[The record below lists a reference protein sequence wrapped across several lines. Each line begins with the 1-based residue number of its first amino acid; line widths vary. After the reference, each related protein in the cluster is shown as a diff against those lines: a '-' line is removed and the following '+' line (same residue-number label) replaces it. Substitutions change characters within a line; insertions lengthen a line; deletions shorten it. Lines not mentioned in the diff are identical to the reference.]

1 MTYIFFT
8 DTSLSKC
15 VSITNQKAKY
25 TDFSN
30 INLKD
35 DIHVILPNEILMLV
49 SNDNEM
55 TNKSNIQASI
65 INTIA
70 TNSLKDT
77 ENLKIL
83 ETSNSHL
90 YHVIS
95 AENLLQLKQIFSAFD
110 GNLKISSDL
119 SYFKNLNTNV
129 EFEGACYVYDEGKPI
144 KLLNSS
150 YQLLENDKELKK
162 LKLADLTF
170 NPSDMATSELN
181 TLNLVEVVSLKNTK
195 KYLYALV
202 GIVVILNIAGL
213 INVTS
218 NNNQINS
225 MNNTIE
231 KIYNEIYP
239 DDSSTNIQASIA
251 NKLLELNSSQAST
264 FTQIKQL
271 ISNIPAS
278 VNVVDVYMDL
288 NESQSIQITYLFEN
302 EVDESLFIN
311 NLQRSNI
318 KNTIESREEL
328 QGFTKTS
335 ITYEL

>member
-1 MTYIFFT
+1 M
-8 DTSLSKC
+8 
-15 VSITNQKAKY
+15 
-25 TDFSN
+25 
-30 INLKD
+30 
-35 DIHVILPNEILMLV
+35 
-49 SNDNEM
+49 
-55 TNKSNIQASI
+55 
-65 INTIA
+65 
-70 TNSLKDT
+70 
-77 ENLKIL
+77 
-83 ETSNSHL
+83 
-90 YHVIS
+90 
-95 AENLLQLKQIFSAFD
+95 
-110 GNLKISSDL
+110 
-119 SYFKNLNTNV
+119 
-129 EFEGACYVYDEGKPI
+129 
-144 KLLNSS
+144 
-150 YQLLENDKELKK
+150 
-162 LKLADLTF
+162 
-170 NPSDMATSELN
+170 
-181 TLNLVEVVSLKNTK
+181 
-195 KYLYALV
+195 
-202 GIVVILNIAGL
+202 ILNVAGL

-239 DDSSTNIQASIA
+239 DDSSTNIQESIA

>member
-30 INLKD
+30 INLKN

-49 SNDNEM
+49 SNNNEM

-83 ETSNSHL
+83 ETSDSLL

-95 AENLLQLKQIFSAFD
+95 AENLLKLKQIFSAFD

-119 SYFKNLNTNV
+119 SYFINLNTNI
-129 EFEGACYVYDEGKPI
+129 EFEGACYVYDEDKPI
-144 KLLNSS
+144 KLLRSS
-150 YQLLENDKELKK
+150 FQLLENNKELKK
-162 LKLADLTF
+162 LQLSDLTF
-170 NPSDMATSELN
+170 DPSDIATSDLN
-181 TLNLVEVVSLKNTK
+181 TLNLVEVFSPKNTK

-202 GIVVILNIAGL
+202 GIVVMLNIAGL
-213 INVTS
+213 INITS
-218 NNNQINS
+218 NVNQINT

-239 DDSSTNIQASIA
+239 DNSSTNIQTSIA
-251 NKLLELNSSQAST
+251 NKLLELNSSQASI
-264 FTQIKQL
+264 FTQIKRL
-271 ISNIPAS
+271 ISNIPAT
-278 VNVVDVYMDL
+278 VNVVNVYMDL

-318 KNTIESREEL
+318 KNTIENREEL

>member
-8 DTSLSKC
+8 DTSLTKC
-15 VSITNQKAKY
+15 VSITNQEAKY
-25 TDFSN
+25 TDFSK

-35 DIHVILPNEILMLV
+35 DIHVILPNEILSLV
-49 SNDNEM
+49 SNNNEM
-55 TNKSNIQASI
+55 TNKSNIEASI

-70 TNSLKDT
+70 TNSLKNT

-83 ETSNSHL
+83 ETSERRL

-95 AENLLQLKQIFSAFD
+95 AENLIQLKQIFSAFD

-119 SYFKNLNTNV
+119 SYFKNLDSNI
-129 EFEGACYVYDEGKPI
+129 EFEGACYVYDEDKPI

-150 YQLLENDKELKK
+150 FQLLENNMKLKK
-162 LKLADLTF
+162 LQLNDLTF
-170 NPSDMATSELN
+170 DPSDIATSELN
-181 TLNLVEVVSLKNTK
+181 TLNLVEVVSPKNIQ

-202 GIVVILNIAGL
+202 GIVLILNIAGL
-213 INVTS
+213 INITL
-218 NNNQINS
+218 NNNQINK

-239 DDSSTNIQASIA
+239 DDSLTNIQSSIA

-264 FTQIKQL
+264 FTQIKGL

-278 VNVVDVYMDL
+278 VNVVDVHMDIY
-288 NESQSIQITYLFEN
+288 ESQTIQITYLFEN

-318 KNTIESREEL
+318 KNKIESREEL
-328 QGFTKTS
+328 NGFTKTS
-335 ITYEL
+335 ITYGL

>member
-8 DTSLSKC
+8 DTSLTKC
-15 VSITNQKAKY
+15 VSITNQEAKY
-25 TDFSN
+25 TDFSK

-35 DIHVILPNEILMLV
+35 DIHVILPNEILSLV
-49 SNDNEM
+49 SNNNEM
-55 TNKSNIQASI
+55 TNKSNIEASI

-70 TNSLKDT
+70 TNSLKNT

-83 ETSNSHL
+83 ETSERRL

-95 AENLLQLKQIFSAFD
+95 AENLIQLKQIFSAFD

-119 SYFKNLNTNV
+119 SYFKNLDSNI
-129 EFEGACYVYDEGKPI
+129 EFEGACYVYDEDKPI

-150 YQLLENDKELKK
+150 FQLLENNMKLKK
-162 LKLADLTF
+162 LQLNDLTF
-170 NPSDMATSELN
+170 DPSDIATSELN
-181 TLNLVEVVSLKNTK
+181 TLNLVEVVSPKNIQ

-202 GIVVILNIAGL
+202 GIVLILNIAGL
-213 INVTS
+213 INITL
-218 NNNQINS
+218 NNNQINK

-239 DDSSTNIQASIA
+239 DDSLTNIQSSIA

-264 FTQIKQL
+264 FTQIKRL

-278 VNVVDVYMDL
+278 VNVVDVHMDIY
-288 NESQSIQITYLFEN
+288 ESQTIQITYLFEN

-318 KNTIESREEL
+318 KNKIESREEL
-328 QGFTKTS
+328 NGFTKTS
-335 ITYEL
+335 ITYGL

>member
-77 ENLKIL
+77 EKLKIL

-95 AENLLQLKQIFSAFD
+95 SENLLQLKQLFSAFD

-129 EFEGACYVYDEGKPI
+129 ESDEAESI
-144 KLLNSS
+144 C
-150 YQLLENDKELKK
+150 D
-162 LKLADLTF
+162 
-170 NPSDMATSELN
+170 SE
-181 TLNLVEVVSLKNTK
+181 
-195 KYLYALV
+195 
-202 GIVVILNIAGL
+202 
-213 INVTS
+213 
-218 NNNQINS
+218 
-225 MNNTIE
+225 
-231 KIYNEIYP
+231 
-239 DDSSTNIQASIA
+239 STA
-251 NKLLELNSSQAST
+251 NKLWGNAKRYRGVNFS
-264 FTQIKQL
+264 
-271 ISNIPAS
+271 IPKAR
-278 VNVVDVYMDL
+278 N
-288 NESQSIQITYLFEN
+288 
-302 EVDESLFIN
+302 
-311 NLQRSNI
+311 
-318 KNTIESREEL
+318 
-328 QGFTKTS
+328 
-335 ITYEL
+335 

>member
-1 MTYIFFT
+1 M
-8 DTSLSKC
+8 
-15 VSITNQKAKY
+15 VS
-25 TDFSN
+25 
-30 INLKD
+30 
-35 DIHVILPNEILMLV
+35 P
-49 SNDNEM
+49 
-55 TNKSNIQASI
+55 
-65 INTIA
+65 
-70 TNSLKDT
+70 
-77 ENLKIL
+77 
-83 ETSNSHL
+83 
-90 YHVIS
+90 
-95 AENLLQLKQIFSAFD
+95 
-110 GNLKISSDL
+110 
-119 SYFKNLNTNV
+119 
-129 EFEGACYVYDEGKPI
+129 
-144 KLLNSS
+144 
-150 YQLLENDKELKK
+150 
-162 LKLADLTF
+162 
-170 NPSDMATSELN
+170 
-181 TLNLVEVVSLKNTK
+181 KNTK

>member
-8 DTSLSKC
+8 DTSLTKC

-25 TDFSN
+25 TDFSK

-35 DIHVILPNEILMLV
+35 DIHVILPNEILSLV
-49 SNDNEM
+49 SNNNEM
-55 TNKSNIQASI
+55 TNKSNIEASI

-70 TNSLKDT
+70 TNSLKNT

-83 ETSNSHL
+83 ETSERRL

-95 AENLLQLKQIFSAFD
+95 AENLIQLKQIFSAFD

-119 SYFKNLNTNV
+119 SYFKNLDSNI
-129 EFEGACYVYDEGKPI
+129 EFEGACYVYDEDKPI

-150 YQLLENDKELKK
+150 FQLLENNMKLKK
-162 LKLADLTF
+162 LQLNDLTF
-170 NPSDMATSELN
+170 DPSDIATSELN
-181 TLNLVEVVSLKNTK
+181 TLNLVEVVSPKNIQ

-202 GIVVILNIAGL
+202 GIVLILNIAGL
-213 INVTS
+213 INITL
-218 NNNQINS
+218 NNNQINK

-239 DDSSTNIQASIA
+239 DDSLTNIQSSIA

-264 FTQIKQL
+264 FTQIKGL

-278 VNVVDVYMDL
+278 VNVVDVHMDIY
-288 NESQSIQITYLFEN
+288 ESQTIQITYLFEN

-318 KNTIESREEL
+318 KNKIESREEL
-328 QGFTKTS
+328 NGFTKTS
-335 ITYEL
+335 ITYGL

>member
-15 VSITNQKAKY
+15 ISITNQKAKY
-25 TDFSN
+25 TTFSK

-35 DIHVILPNEILMLV
+35 DIHVILPNEILSLV

-55 TNKSNIQASI
+55 TNKSNIKASI

-77 ENLKIL
+77 ENLNIL
-83 ETSNSHL
+83 QTSDSRL
-90 YHVIS
+90 FHVIS
-95 AENLLQLKQIFSAFD
+95 AESLLQLKQIFSAFD

-119 SYFKNLNTNV
+119 SYFKNLNTNI
-129 EFEGACYVYDEGKPI
+129 EFEGACYVYDEETPI

-150 YQLLENDKELKK
+150 FQLLDNNNELKK
-162 LKLADLTF
+162 LQLNDLTF
-170 NPSDMATSELN
+170 DPSDIATSELN
-181 TLNLVEVVSLKNTK
+181 TLNLVEVVSPKNIQ

-202 GIVVILNIAGL
+202 GIIVILNIAGL
-213 INVTS
+213 INITS
-218 NNNQINS
+218 NNNQINT

-231 KIYNEIYP
+231 NIYNEIYP
-239 DDSSTNIQASIA
+239 DDSSTNIQTSIA
-251 NKLLELNSSQAST
+251 NKLLELNSSQVST
-264 FTQIKQL
+264 FTQIKRL
-271 ISNIPAS
+271 VSNIPAS

-288 NESQSIQITYLFEN
+288 NDSQAIQITYLFEN

-318 KNTIESREEL
+318 KNRIESREEL

>member
-1 MTYIFFT
+1 MTYIVFT

-25 TDFSN
+25 TDFSK

-35 DIHVILPNEILMLV
+35 EIHVILPNEILSLV

-55 TNKSNIQASI
+55 TNKSNIEASI

-70 TNSLKDT
+70 TNSLKDI

-83 ETSNSHL
+83 ETSSSRL

-95 AENLLQLKQIFSAFD
+95 AENLQQLKQKFSTYD
-110 GNLKISSDL
+110 GKLKISSDL
-119 SYFKNLNTNV
+119 SYFKDLNTNI
-129 EFEGACYVYDEGKPI
+129 EFEGACYIYDEDKPI

-150 YQLLENDKELKK
+150 YQLLENNKELKK
-162 LKLADLTF
+162 LKLTDLTF
-170 NPSDMATSELN
+170 NPSNIASSELN
-181 TLNLVEVVSLKNTK
+181 TLNLVEVVSPKNTK

-213 INVTS
+213 INITS
-218 NNNQINS
+218 NYNQINT

-239 DDSSTNIQASIA
+239 NDSSTNIQTSIA
-251 NKLLELNSSQAST
+251 NKFLELNSSQTST
-264 FTQIKQL
+264 FTQIKRL
-271 ISNIPAS
+271 INNIPAS
-278 VNVVDVYMDL
+278 VNVVDVYVDL
-288 NESQSIQITYLFEN
+288 NEAQSIQITYLFEN

>member
-1 MTYIFFT
+1 MTYIFFS

-15 VSITNQKAKY
+15 VLITNQKAKY
-25 TDFSN
+25 TDFSK

-35 DIHVILPNEILMLV
+35 DIHVILPDEILSLV

-83 ETSNSHL
+83 ETSDNHL

-95 AENLLQLKQIFSAFD
+95 TENLLHLKQIFSAFD

-119 SYFKNLNTNV
+119 SYFRNLNTNI
-129 EFEGACYVYDEGKPI
+129 EFEGACYVYDEDKPI
-144 KLLNSS
+144 KLLSS
-150 YQLLENDKELKK
+150 SFQLLENNKQLKK
-162 LKLADLTF
+162 LQLSDLSF
-170 NPSDMATSELN
+170 DPSDIPTSELN
-181 TLNLVEVVSLKNTK
+181 TLNLVEVISPKNTK

-202 GIVVILNIAGL
+202 GIIVMLNIAGL
-213 INVTS
+213 INITS
-218 NNNQINS
+218 NVNQINT

-231 KIYNEIYP
+231 RIYNEIYP
-239 DDSSTNIQASIA
+239 DDSSTNIQTSIA

-264 FTQIKQL
+264 FTQIKGL

-278 VNVVDVYMDL
+278 VNVVDVHMDL
-288 NESQSIQITYLFEN
+288 NDSQSIQITYLFEN

-318 KNTIESREEL
+318 KNTIDNREEL

>member
-129 EFEGACYVYDEGKPI
+129 EFEGACYVYDEDKPI

-150 YQLLENDKELKK
+150 FQLLETNKELKK
-162 LKLADLTF
+162 LQLTDLTF
-170 NPSDMATSELN
+170 DPSDIATSELN
-181 TLNLVEVVSLKNTK
+181 TLNLVEVVSPKNTK

-213 INVTS
+213 INITS

-239 DDSSTNIQASIA
+239 DDSSTNI
-251 NKLLELNSSQAST
+251 
-264 FTQIKQL
+264 
-271 ISNIPAS
+271 
-278 VNVVDVYMDL
+278 
-288 NESQSIQITYLFEN
+288 
-302 EVDESLFIN
+302 
-311 NLQRSNI
+311 
-318 KNTIESREEL
+318 
-328 QGFTKTS
+328 
-335 ITYEL
+335 

>member
-8 DTSLSKC
+8 DTSLTKC

-25 TDFSN
+25 TDFSK

-35 DIHVILPNEILMLV
+35 DIHVILPNEILSLV
-49 SNDNEM
+49 SNNNEM
-55 TNKSNIQASI
+55 TNKSNIEASI

-70 TNSLKDT
+70 TNSLKNT

-83 ETSNSHL
+83 ETSERRL

-95 AENLLQLKQIFSAFD
+95 AENLIQLKQIFSAFD

-119 SYFKNLNTNV
+119 SYFKNLDSNI
-129 EFEGACYVYDEGKPI
+129 EFEGACYVYDEDKPI

-150 YQLLENDKELKK
+150 FQLLENNMKLKK
-162 LKLADLTF
+162 LQLNDLTF
-170 NPSDMATSELN
+170 DPSDIATSELN
-181 TLNLVEVVSLKNTK
+181 TLNLVEVVSPKNIQ

-202 GIVVILNIAGL
+202 GIVLILNIAGL
-213 INVTS
+213 INITL
-218 NNNQINS
+218 NNNQINK

-239 DDSSTNIQASIA
+239 DDSLTNIQSSIA

-264 FTQIKQL
+264 FTQIKRL

-278 VNVVDVYMDL
+278 VNVVDVHMDIY
-288 NESQSIQITYLFEN
+288 ESQTIQITYLFEN

-318 KNTIESREEL
+318 KNKIESREEL
-328 QGFTKTS
+328 NGFTKTS
-335 ITYEL
+335 ITYGL

>member
-15 VSITNQKAKY
+15 ISITNQKAKY
-25 TDFSN
+25 TTFSK

-35 DIHVILPNEILMLV
+35 DIHVILPNEILSLV

-55 TNKSNIQASI
+55 TNKSNIKASI

-77 ENLKIL
+77 ENLNIL
-83 ETSNSHL
+83 QTSDSRL
-90 YHVIS
+90 FHVIS
-95 AENLLQLKQIFSAFD
+95 AESLLQLKQIFSAFD

-119 SYFKNLNTNV
+119 SYFNNLNTNI
-129 EFEGACYVYDEGKPI
+129 EFEGACYVYDEETPI

-150 YQLLENDKELKK
+150 FQLLDNNNELKK
-162 LKLADLTF
+162 LQLNDLTF
-170 NPSDMATSELN
+170 DPSDIATSELN
-181 TLNLVEVVSLKNTK
+181 TLNLVEVVSPKNIQ

-213 INVTS
+213 INITS
-218 NNNQINS
+218 NNNQINT

-231 KIYNEIYP
+231 NIYNEIYP
-239 DDSSTNIQASIA
+239 DDSSTNIQTSIA
-251 NKLLELNSSQAST
+251 NKLLELNSSQVST
-264 FTQIKQL
+264 FTQIKRL

-288 NESQSIQITYLFEN
+288 NDSQAIQITYLFEN

-318 KNTIESREEL
+318 KNRIESREEL

>member
-1 MTYIFFT
+1 MTYIFFS

-15 VSITNQKAKY
+15 VLITNQKAKY
-25 TDFSN
+25 TDFSK

-35 DIHVILPNEILMLV
+35 DIHVILPDEILSLV

-83 ETSNSHL
+83 ETSDNHL

-95 AENLLQLKQIFSAFD
+95 TENLLHLKQIFSAFD

-119 SYFKNLNTNV
+119 SYFRNLNTNI
-129 EFEGACYVYDEGKPI
+129 EFEGACYVYDEDKPI
-144 KLLNSS
+144 KLLSS
-150 YQLLENDKELKK
+150 SFQLLENNKQLKK
-162 LKLADLTF
+162 LQLSDLSF
-170 NPSDMATSELN
+170 DPPDIPTSELN
-181 TLNLVEVVSLKNTK
+181 TLNLVEVISPKNTK

-202 GIVVILNIAGL
+202 GIIVMLNIAGL
-213 INVTS
+213 INITS
-218 NNNQINS
+218 NVNQINT

-231 KIYNEIYP
+231 RIYNEIYP
-239 DDSSTNIQASIA
+239 DDSSTNIQTSIA

-264 FTQIKQL
+264 FTQIKGL

-278 VNVVDVYMDL
+278 VNVVDVHMDL
-288 NESQSIQITYLFEN
+288 NDSQSIQITYLFEN

-318 KNTIESREEL
+318 KNTIDNREEL

>member
-8 DTSLSKC
+8 DTSLTKC

-25 TDFSN
+25 TDFSK

-35 DIHVILPNEILMLV
+35 DIHVILPNEILSLV

-55 TNKSNIQASI
+55 TNKSNIEASI

-70 TNSLKDT
+70 TNSLKNT

-83 ETSNSHL
+83 ETSERRL

-95 AENLLQLKQIFSAFD
+95 AENLIQLKQIFSAFD

-119 SYFKNLNTNV
+119 SYFKNLDSNI
-129 EFEGACYVYDEGKPI
+129 EFEGACYVYDEDKPI

-150 YQLLENDKELKK
+150 FQLLENNMKLKK
-162 LKLADLTF
+162 LQLNDLTF
-170 NPSDMATSELN
+170 DPSDIATSELN
-181 TLNLVEVVSLKNTK
+181 TLNLVEVVSPKNIQ

-202 GIVVILNIAGL
+202 GIVLILNIAGL
-213 INVTS
+213 INITL
-218 NNNQINS
+218 NNNQINK

-239 DDSSTNIQASIA
+239 DDSLTNIQSSIA

-264 FTQIKQL
+264 FTQIKRL

-278 VNVVDVYMDL
+278 VNVVDVHMDIY
-288 NESQSIQITYLFEN
+288 ESQTIQITYLFEN

-318 KNTIESREEL
+318 KNKIESREEL
-328 QGFTKTS
+328 NGFTKTS
-335 ITYEL
+335 ITYGL